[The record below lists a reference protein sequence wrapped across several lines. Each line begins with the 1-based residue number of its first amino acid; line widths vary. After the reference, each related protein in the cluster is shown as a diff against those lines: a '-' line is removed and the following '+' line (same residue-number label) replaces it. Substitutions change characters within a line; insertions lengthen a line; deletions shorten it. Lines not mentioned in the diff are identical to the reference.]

1 MYPSHAL
8 RGGLDVG
15 SIRHWYQTVVL
26 GRPAVFSHDPAED
39 ALTEKR
45 LITAAQLAG
54 YREVQFC
61 PSLLLPMLFATN

>member
-1 MYPSHAL
+1 
-8 RGGLDVG
+8 
-15 SIRHWYQTVVL
+15 
-26 GRPAVFSHDPAED
+26 VFSHDPAED